1 MANVAVASAGQ
12 AVAFARRQASSGT
25 SKWHNLCLSMVRQS
39 FNLPAVEPSA
49 KTAWENAK
57 KKHKATSTKNI
68 PRGVPVFYK
77 TSTKNWHVVLS
88 AGDGMCYSTD
98 VGGRGKV
105 GYISIKALAS
115 SWNITLLG
123 WTEDLNGF
131 TVHKP
136 AASMPEPAKPA
147 KPAKPQSKP
156 KLVSKVSVGD
166 LKKARNTDPKKGSQS
181 LGEFADQVFTVET
194 ALAKIKWLDKDL
206 VDGHYGTSTV
216 TAVKGFQKKHSGATN
231 PDGWM
236 GLKELR
242 RLFILSGMKVK
253 TLP

>member
-1 MANVAVASAGQ
+1 MAKVTVATAEQ
-12 AVAFARRQASSGT
+12 AVAFAKKQSTSGT
-25 SKWHNLCLSMVRQS
+25 SKWHNLCQSMVRQS
-39 FNLPAVEPSA
+39 FRLPAVAPSA
-49 KTAWENAK
+49 KSAWENAK
-57 KKHKATSTKNI
+57 KKHKTTSTKNI

-105 GYISIKALAS
+105 GYLSIKTLENA
-115 SWNITLLG
+115 WGITLLG

-131 TVHKP
+131 TVYTPSSK
-136 AASMPEPAKPA
+136 PEPEPEKP
-147 KPAKPQSKP
+147 SKP
-156 KLVSKVSVGD
+156 KSKPRLVAKVSVAD
-166 LKKARNTDPKKGSQS
+166 LKKARYSDPPKNSQS
-181 LGEFADQVFTVET
+181 FGPYADQVLTIET

-206 VDGHYGTSTV
+206 VDGHYGSSTV
-216 TAVKGFQKKHSGATN
+216 TAVKGFQRKHSGTSN

>member
-1 MANVAVASAGQ
+1 
-12 AVAFARRQASSGT
+12 
-25 SKWHNLCLSMVRQS
+25 
-39 FNLPAVEPSA
+39 
-49 KTAWENAK
+49 
-57 KKHKATSTKNI
+57 
-68 PRGVPVFYK
+68 VFYK

-105 GYISIKALAS
+105 GYLSIKTLAS

-131 TVHKP
+131 TVYKP
-136 AASMPEPAKPA
+136 ASSTPEPEKPA
-147 KPAKPQSKP
+147 KPQSKPQSKP

-216 TAVKGFQKKHSGATN
+216 TAVKSFQKKHSGARN

>member
-1 MANVAVASAGQ
+1 MANVAVASADQ
-12 AVAFARRQASSGT
+12 AVAFARRQVSSGT

-49 KTAWENAK
+49 KKAWENAK
-57 KKHKATSTKNI
+57 KKHKTTNTKNI

-136 AASMPEPAKPA
+136 AASAPEPAK
-147 KPAKPQSKP
+147 
-156 KLVSKVSVGD
+156 
-166 LKKARNTDPKKGSQS
+166 
-181 LGEFADQVFTVET
+181 
-194 ALAKIKWLDKDL
+194 LAKGLRAL
-206 VDGHYGTSTV
+206 LRVRV
-216 TAVKGFQKKHSGATN
+216 T
-231 PDGWM
+231 
-236 GLKELR
+236 GLLQIPNRNLRDELR
-242 RLFILSGMKVK
+242 LRLRLGGLGGLERLHGPQASGER
-253 TLP
+253 T